1 MCFLQ
6 RAFHLVMEA
15 ENRMGQALSTSGVAG
30 NMASHGLHAT
40 PAHWMS
46 NGGTKQYQ
54 YEVIAPNSR
63 CGTNCR
69 FLNAHNSF
77 DPRHGRGGNWIV
89 LRFIG
94 SMCHVLLD

>member
-1 MCFLQ
+1 MCSLQ

-15 ENRMGQALSTSGVAG
+15 ENRMSTGGVAG

-63 CGTNCR
+63 CGTILVFSMFTTVLTRGMGGGEIGLFC
-69 FLNAHNSF
+69 NSLA
-77 DPRHGRGGNWIV
+77 V
-89 LRFIG
+89 CA
-94 SMCHVLLD
+94 MCY

>member
-1 MCFLQ
+1 MCSLQ
-6 RAFHLVMEA
+6 RAFHSVMEA

-54 YEVIAPNSR
+54 CEVIAPNSR
-63 CGTNCR
+63 CGTNSR
-69 FLNAHNSF
+69 FLNAQ
-77 DPRHGRGGNWIV
+77 GGE
-89 LRFIG
+89 IG
-94 SMCHVLLD
+94 LFCDSLAVCPMCY